1 MPDRPPA
8 LRLLSGRRGLLCLLP
23 LPSGADGLVRELA
36 LVAAPGRP
44 WIRRLTV
51 YRRSERGASPTDTRR
66 PA

>member
-1 MPDRPPA
+1 VPDRPPT
-8 LRLLSGRRGLLCLLP
+8 LRLLEGGRGLLCLLP
-23 LPSGADGLVRELA
+23 LPRGADGLARELA

-51 YRRSERGASPTDTRR
+51 YRRPGRDASPTDTRR